1 MRQWPFVLEH
11 LAEITA
17 IDPAV
22 AGGAPD
28 EVLGLVVWEI
38 AKRLTDVL
46 PARELC
52 RRLGDEV

>member
-1 MRQWPFVLEH
+1 LRLILCGMRQWPFVLEH

-38 AKRLTDVL
+38 AKRLTD
-46 PARELC
+46 
-52 RRLGDEV
+52 D

>member
-1 MRQWPFVLEH
+1 MLGY
-11 LAEITA
+11 LAEIA
-17 IDPAV
+17 AVDPAT

-28 EVLGLVVWEI
+28 EVLGLVVVWEI